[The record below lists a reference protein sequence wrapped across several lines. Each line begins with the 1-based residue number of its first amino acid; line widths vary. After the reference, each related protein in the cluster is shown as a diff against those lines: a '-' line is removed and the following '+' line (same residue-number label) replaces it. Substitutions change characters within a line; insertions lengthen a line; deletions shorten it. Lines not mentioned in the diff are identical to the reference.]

1 MNSPNEDREVDIIEE
16 EEEPPSNVATHSN
29 LKQGKKKP
37 RRVSVSIKD
46 VPRPFYH
53 IKDPMVREQFQ
64 APLPTLIKNTSFDY
78 VIKPPKSGLVAPTPT
93 PSATPSVSATTMAD
107 LSAITENTQ
116 LKIQNLEDKLNDAK
130 GYLAKYERSLVR
142 VQGGKTAT
150 GKPFTSENRRLATI
164 RDLKNVIEEYRN
176 KIIKFETEIN
186 KLEAVEEEFEEEV
199 EEPVV
204 STQSSLSGY
213 LPFNPP

>member
-107 LSAITENTQ
+107 LSAITQNTQ

-150 GKPFTSENRRLATI
+150 GKPFTSENRRLASI
-164 RDLKNVIEEYRN
+164 RFIQSEIEGYRN

>member
-16 EEEPPSNVATHSN
+16 EPSSN

-37 RRVSVSIKD
+37 RRVSISIKD

-64 APLPTLIKNTSFDY
+64 APLPTIIKNTSFDY
-78 VIKPPKSGLVAPTPT
+78 VIKPPKSGLKAPPPT
-93 PSATPSVSATTMAD
+93 PSATPSVSAKKIATKKAD
-107 LSAITENTQ
+107 LSAITQNPE
-116 LKIQNLEDKLNDAK
+116 LKNREILEKKLNSAK
-130 GYLAKYERSLVR
+130 QALAKAESSLVR
-142 VQGGKTAT
+142 AQDGKTAK
-150 GKPFTSENRRLATI
+150 GKLFTSENRRLATI
-164 RDLKNVIEEYRN
+164 RDLKNDIESYRN
-176 KIIKFETEIN
+176 MITEFETEIN
-186 KLEAVEEEFEEEV
+186 KLETVQEEEEEEEV

-213 LPFNPP
+213 IPFNAP

>member
-1 MNSPNEDREVDIIEE
+1 MNSPEVDIIEE
-16 EEEPPSNVATHSN
+16 EPSSN

-78 VIKPPKSGLVAPTPT
+78 IIKPPKSGLVAPPPT
-93 PSATPSVSATTMAD
+93 PSATPSVSAKKIATKKAD
-107 LSAITENTQ
+107 LSAITQNPE
-116 LKIQNLEDKLNDAK
+116 LKIREMERRLNNTKGALVKAQSSLIRAQNN
-130 GYLAKYERSLVR
+130 
-142 VQGGKTAT
+142 KTAQ

-164 RDLKNVIEEYRN
+164 RGLESEIERYRN
-176 KIIKFETEIN
+176 MITEFETEIN
-186 KLEAVEEEFEEEV
+186 KLEAVQEEDEEEDEEEEV

-213 LPFNPP
+213 IPFNPP